1 MLGARTSPLHEP
13 GHLPEVVR
21 GLRRAGV
28 RYILLHQAT
37 FVETAWPGQIVAEMQ
52 DAGDQI
58 AEAHAWPGVW
68 VWRLK
73 DLDPRPPAP
82 AGLTLLDPKGFEV
95 RGSHLPS
102 RLPLMFDGNLD
113 TRWMTGERQAG
124 TEWVEVRLLRPAHVR
139 RIEIVGGSRT
149 VLDYPQNLRI
159 EATDPAGVPQSL
171 FDGGV
176 VDQYVESV
184 AFNDLHPSIALD
196 LPRNHTVVLRIQQT
210 GRGASWWSIHELK
223 IWEQKE
229 ER

>member
-21 GLRRAGV
+21 GLRWAGV

-37 FVETAWPGQIVAEMQ
+37 FVETEWPRQIVAEMEG
-52 DAGDQI
+52 ASDQI
-58 AEAHAWPGVW
+58 AEAHIWPGIW

-73 DLDPRPPAP
+73 DIDPRPPAP
-82 AGLTLLDPKGFEV
+82 AGLALLDPKGFEM
-95 RGSHLPS
+95 RASHLQS

-113 TRWMTGERQAG
+113 TRWMTGERQNG
-124 TEWVEVRLLRPAHVR
+124 TEWVEVRLPRPAHVR
-139 RIEIVGGSRT
+139 RIEIVGGGRT
-149 VLDYPQNLRI
+149 VLDYPQHLRI
-159 EATDPAGVPQSL
+159 DATDPTGASRPL
-171 FDGGV
+171 FDDGV
-176 VDQYVESV
+176 VDRYVASV

-196 LPRNHTVVLRIQQT
+196 LPRNQTVGLRIQQT
-210 GRGASWWSIHELK
+210 GRGASWWSIHELR